1 MSSPIIKRWH
11 DKMSEKKDIYTFKVA
26 ICGDGAVGKTS
37 LINRFVEG
45 TFTREYL
52 VTLGVEITKYGREV
66 RGDEV
71 NLIFWDL
78 AGQDQFSKVRQRFF
92 SGTSAAI
99 LVFSHEQN
107 EEGEK
112 SFRHLQKWL
121 DHIRENCGD
130 IPIILFGNKIDLID
144 ETLQFDKNY
153 PKSDEKLKKLA
164 SDLGLL
170 DYFKTSALTGEG
182 VMSSFR
188 VLTFELHK
196 KSKERANRSNI
207 DS

>member
-1 MSSPIIKRWH
+1 
-11 DKMSEKKDIYTFKVA
+11 MSEKNIYTFKVA

-37 LINRFVEG
+37 LISRFVEG
-45 TFTREYL
+45 TFTKEYL

-71 NLIFWDL
+71 NLILWDL
-78 AGQDQFSKVRQRFF
+78 AGQEQFSKVRERFF

-112 SFRHLQKWL
+112 SFQHLQKWL
-121 DHIRENCGD
+121 EHIRDNCGE
-130 IPIILFGNKIDLID
+130 IPIILLGNKIDLID
-144 ETLQFDKNY
+144 ENLQLDNKY
-153 PKSDEKLKKLA
+153 PKSTGKLKKLA
-164 SDLGLL
+164 NDLGIL
-170 DYFKTSALTGEG
+170 DYFVTSALTGEG

-188 VLTFELHK
+188 IITHELHRL
-196 KSKERANRSNI
+196 SKERDNRS
-207 DS
+207 

>member
-1 MSSPIIKRWH
+1 
-11 DKMSEKKDIYTFKVA
+11 MSEQNIYTFKVA

-45 TFTREYL
+45 TFTKEYL

-66 RGDEV
+66 RGDAV
-71 NLIFWDL
+71 NLILWDL
-78 AGQDQFSKVRQRFF
+78 AGQDQFSKVRERFF

-107 EEGEK
+107 EEGER
-112 SFRHLQKWL
+112 SFQHLQKWL

-130 IPIILFGNKIDLID
+130 IPIILLGNKIDLLD
-144 ETLQFDKNY
+144 ENLQLDNNY
-153 PKSDEKLKKLA
+153 AKSNGNLKKLA
-164 SDLGLL
+164 NDSGIL
-170 DYFKTSALTGEG
+170 DYFPTSALTGEG

-188 VLTFELHK
+188 IITHELHRL
-196 KSKERANRSNI
+196 SKERANK
-207 DS
+207 

>member
-1 MSSPIIKRWH
+1 
-11 DKMSEKKDIYTFKVA
+11 MSEQKDIYTFKVA

-99 LVFSHEQN
+99 LVFSHERN

-112 SFRHLQKWL
+112 SFQHLQKWL

-130 IPIILFGNKIDLID
+130 IPIILFGNKVDLLPEELYLD
-144 ETLQFDKNY
+144 DRY
-153 PKSDEKLKKLA
+153 PKSDNNLKKLA

-188 VLTFELHK
+188 ILTHELHRI
-196 KSKERANRSNI
+196 SKERASRSNKDI
-207 DS
+207 